1 MIKINL
7 WFLKMRSRRR
17 RRPERLVLG
26 FIILIVAFGLG
37 STMGISMGFNDNST
51 NIVQNNTTH
60 VPIDVTHNI
69 SAYENNSNND
79 NNDNQV
85 NASNNSE
92 GVVQYTGTNSSSSDY
107 SSNYQTTDV
116 DSSQYY

>member
-1 MIKINL
+1 
-7 WFLKMRSRRR
+7 MRSRRR

-79 NNDNQV
+79 DGQV
-85 NASNNSE
+85 NVSNNSE
-92 GVVQYTGTNSSSSDY
+92 GVVQYSGSNSSSSDY